1 MEKFESNK
9 NYESELLD
17 SVEKNSKKDLND
29 LETEVTNESV
39 DFNTPEEAKTAI
51 LDKMWSDYVF
61 AQKTEIH
68 RNIAKDASVEFVDNW
83 GGSYEFDVKYRMK
96 KHAVG
101 VAGVGEG
108 NMENIRLEYD
118 AKENK
123 FWFLD
128 NRRSQQNRI
137 WRQADWEELSE
148 KDALDELNE
157 IYYVVNQ
164 IKWEWRVS
172 GRHNNGGR
180 NNRRR

>member
-1 MEKFESNK
+1 MH
-9 NYESELLD
+9 
-17 SVEKNSKKDLND
+17 
-29 LETEVTNESV
+29 
-39 DFNTPEEAKTAI
+39 
-51 LDKMWSDYVF
+51 F

-68 RNIAKDASVEFVDNW
+68 RNIAKDASVEFFDNG

-128 NRRSQQNRI
+128 NRRSKQNKI
-137 WRQADWEELSE
+137 
-148 KDALDELNE
+148 
-157 IYYVVNQ
+157 
-164 IKWEWRVS
+164 
-172 GRHNNGGR
+172 
-180 NNRRR
+180 